1 MLLILQRQGVI
12 MSLHEPIIK
21 PKGFRHAVSTE
32 QNGFISPDTISKI
45 IYTIVE
51 HFSPIRIILFGSYA
65 SGNPRPGSDL
75 DLLVVMPSALPQ
87 YKRALPIRML
97 FRPSPCPMDILVY
110 TPEEVNHWMGTVN
123 HIITNAL
130 QSGKVLH
137 ERT

>member
-1 MLLILQRQGVI
+1 MNQKRYGL
-12 MSLHEPIIK
+12 M
-21 PKGFRHAVSTE
+21 T
-32 QNGFISPDTISKI
+32 PDTISKVVH
-45 IYTIVE
+45 TIVE
-51 HFSPIRIILFGSYA
+51 HFNPSKIILFGSYA
-65 SGNPRPGSDL
+65 SGNPGPDSDL
-75 DLLVVMPSALPQ
+75 DLLVVMPSSLPR

-130 QSGKVLH
+130 HSGKVLY